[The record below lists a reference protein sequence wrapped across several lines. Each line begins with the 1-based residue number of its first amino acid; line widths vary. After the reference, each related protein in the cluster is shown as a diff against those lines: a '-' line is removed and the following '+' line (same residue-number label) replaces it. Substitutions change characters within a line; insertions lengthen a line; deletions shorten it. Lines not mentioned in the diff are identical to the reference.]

1 MRTVSPGRCGGRGG
15 PDPRPPGAVRAH
27 WPRVLS
33 RRRLPAGSPMTC
45 PPALAPP
52 QLSLARLWPVFVCG
66 GREAGS
72 GPFGV
77 PDLCEPAS
85 LALLTLRPSR
95 RRSHQRPR
103 GGGHRAPL
111 CCVLPVEPALL
122 SSRWSSWFLH
132 TWAQPPMFPG
142 GTAGPPSRPRGRGL
156 GDGPGGC
163 GRQVRG
169 RRGVAPCASAASFRG
184 AGTSLTHPAGRNVL
198 THFLPGDVLSVN
210 GAFADGGFH
219 MTQRSPAN
227 LM

>member
-15 PDPRPPGAVRAH
+15 PDPRPPGAVQAR

-33 RRRLPAGSPMTC
+33 RRQLPASSPTTR

-52 QLSLARLWPVFVCG
+52 QLSLARLWPVCVCG
-66 GREAGS
+66 GREASS

-77 PDLCEPAS
+77 PDPREPAS

-95 RRSHQRPR
+95 RRSHRRPR
-103 GGGHRAPL
+103 GGGASRPFVL
-111 CCVLPVEPALL
+111 CAPVEPALL

-163 GRQVRG
+163 GRQVGG
-169 RRGVAPCASAASFRG
+169 RRGEAWPRVCQPPRSG
-184 AGTSLTHPAGRNVL
+184 ELVP
-198 THFLPGDVLSVN
+198 LSHTPL
-210 GAFADGGFH
+210 GE
-219 MTQRSPAN
+219 MC
-227 LM
+227 